1 MGFVDGL
8 ANTTGFQNR
17 LTFQTQELII
27 PGVVSQPQVKAALV
41 VERLWRTEISLGTG
55 LFLVG
60 IVQFFRVDQIPGDLG
75 DSRFN
80 MYVLE
85 HGYRWLMHLD
95 GSFWSAP
102 FFYPAPDVIT
112 YSDNHLGSFLFYSVF
127 RIFGAG
133 RETAFQLWAVTIF
146 SLNYFITWIVLWRH
160 RCNAVGAAGAAYVF
174 TFGLAMAA
182 QMTHIQLAPRF
193 MVPIAFWMSSRLIET
208 GLPKYLHGLLA
219 ACAYQ
224 IYLGIYVGYFLI
236 LSLVP
241 FCLALFLIQQRW
253 TRIGSFIKQSD
264 CKISY
269 RLIEYT
275 VSCLVFVLVLLPIAI
290 PYYRTHQ
297 WVGNRSWEEVMKMLP
312 RTRSYFYG
320 PDSILWGKIS
330 QQIGAELPFCNE
342 HKLFPGVLPYL
353 AIIAFVYLR
362 LKNKTDRALSQAGL
376 AMIGVLLVLVLLTS
390 YRYRFALYHS
400 IWTFFP
406 GAGAIRGVSRIA
418 LVLLY
423 PVVFIFAVTG
433 TAIMQ
438 GHVQI
443 GARWKQGFLGLG
455 LLLLTVVDQAAVS
468 LSVSKRECKR
478 RITQMETAMLQAR
491 GSRVDRNVFWVN
503 QNNGDPYYVK
513 DLDVMLAGQALG
525 MNVVNGY
532 SGLVPK
538 GYAFRLTAL
547 EGDWCD
553 DLRNWA
559 KINPGFITD
568 DSLIQIGSRCQ
579 LSSPKLSR

>member
-1 MGFVDGL
+1 M
-8 ANTTGFQNR
+8 
-17 LTFQTQELII
+17 I
-27 PGVVSQPQVKAALV
+27 PAVVSQPQFKGALV
-41 VERLWRTEISLGTG
+41 VERPWKTEIILGLG

-60 IVQFFRVDQIPGDLG
+60 IAQFFRVDQIPGDLG
-75 DSRFN
+75 DTRFN

-146 SLNYFITWIVLWRH
+146 SLNYFITWFVLWRH
-160 RCNAVGAAGAAYVF
+160 RCNAVGAAGAAYIF

-182 QMTHIQLAPRF
+182 QMTHLQLAPRF

-208 GLPKYLHGLLA
+208 GRPKYLHGLLA

-253 TRIGSFIKQSD
+253 TAIGSFIKQSD
-264 CKISY
+264 RKIFY
-269 RLIEYT
+269 RGIEYT
-275 VSCLVFVLVLLPIAI
+275 MSCIVFVLVLLPIAI
-290 PYYRTHQ
+290 PYHRTHQ

-320 PDSILWGKIS
+320 PDSILWGTSS
-330 QQIGAELPFCNE
+330 QQIGAELPFRNE

-353 AIIAFVYLR
+353 AIIAFLYLHLR
-362 LKNKTDRALSQAGL
+362 NKMSRALSQVGL
-376 AMIGVLLVLVLLTS
+376 AMIGVLFALVLLTS
-390 YRYRFALYHS
+390 YRYRFSLYHLV
-400 IWTFFP
+400 WTFLP

-433 TAIMQ
+433 TAIMR
-438 GHVQI
+438 GHVRI
-443 GARWKQGFLGLG
+443 GAHWKKGFLGLG

-478 RITQMETAMLQAR
+478 RITKMETAMLQAR

-579 LSSPKLSR
+579 LSETQDMSLQFQRSLEPKAGKSLLAQ